1 MTIGR
6 VHEGPPPQRRVA
18 FAVIRPKTRA
28 CGHPPP
34 GRRSR
39 RLPEIKPQIAGLAPP
54 GEGVRPVREAC
65 ARCDETF
72 WNFYLGKPAGQPRR
86 DQGGAGGGAG
96 SVPPARWFGGGR
108 FARAPLF
115 AAVPLAA
122 VPLEEVPLA
131 AAPL

>member
-39 RLPEIKPQIAGLAPP
+39 RLPEIKPQIAELAPP
-54 GEGVRPVREAC
+54 GEGVRLGGGAS
-65 ARCDETF
+65 ARSDETI
-72 WNFYLGKPAGQPRR
+72 WNFYLGKQRGQLRR
-86 DQGGAGGGAG
+86 DRGGAAGGAG
-96 SVPPARWFGGGR
+96 SVPPARWFGRGR
-108 FARAPLF
+108 F
-115 AAVPLAA
+115 
-122 VPLEEVPLA
+122 
-131 AAPL
+131 